1 MLAEALLALQRF
13 ASSMMPIS
21 DRLIYN
27 KRVFTRSA
35 RASDKDG
42 IERKETVMAGQKNKV
57 TIFDVAKASG
67 VSSSAV
73 SYALN
78 NKPGVSEATRAKV
91 LKVAKELGWRPN
103 GAAQAL
109 ARANT
114 SRIGVVLAQEARLLS
129 AEPYMMELLAG
140 LGAELEQHDYSML
153 LRFAIGRDNE
163 VAILKDWIA
172 TGNVDALLLVNLEM
186 DDPRVALLN
195 EHPEMPA
202 LALCDPSLSG
212 GLPVM
217 RSLDMQA
224 VTKAVSYLHDLGHER
239 IGRVGGPESFGHSYI
254 RDAAFSDAAAEL
266 GVRYRCLHA
275 DYTPKGGIE
284 ATKRL
289 LSVNPRPTAIIYDND
304 VMAMAGMGIAREMGF
319 DIPGDLSIM
328 AWDDSFM
335 CTAVFPHLTVM
346 GRDIVGSGH
355 RAAQLLLKLVDGEQV
370 GVADEY
376 PYELRERASTGP
388 APASAGQR

>member
-1 MLAEALLALQRF
+1 
-13 ASSMMPIS
+13 
-21 DRLIYN
+21 
-27 KRVFTRSA
+27 
-35 RASDKDG
+35 
-42 IERKETVMAGQKNKV
+42 MAGQKNKV

-91 LKVAKELGWRPN
+91 LKIARDLGWKPN
-103 GAAQAL
+103 GAAQSL
-109 ARANT
+109 ARSNT
-114 SRIGVVLAQEARLLS
+114 SRIGVVLAREETQLLS
-129 AEPYMMELLAG
+129 VEPYMMELLAG
-140 LGAELEQHDYSML
+140 LGTELEQHDYSIL
-153 LRFAIGRDNE
+153 LRFAVGRDAE
-163 VAILKDWIA
+163 MAILKDWIA

-186 DDPRVALLN
+186 DDPRVELLKN
-195 EHPEMPA
+195 NPQMPV

-224 VTKAVSYLHDLGHER
+224 VTRAVSYLHDLGHDR

-319 DIPGDLSIM
+319 DIPSDLSIM

-346 GRDIVGSGH
+346 GRDIVASGH
-355 RAAQLLLKLVDGEQV
+355 RAAQLLLGLIDGEQV
-370 GVADEY
+370 SVADEY
-376 PYELRERASTGP
+376 PYELRERASTGS
-388 APASAGQR
+388 APASAEQR

>member
-1 MLAEALLALQRF
+1 
-13 ASSMMPIS
+13 
-21 DRLIYN
+21 
-27 KRVFTRSA
+27 
-35 RASDKDG
+35 
-42 IERKETVMAGQKNKV
+42 MAGQKNKV

-91 LKVAKELGWRPN
+91 LKIARDLGWKPN
-103 GAAQAL
+103 GAAQSL
-109 ARANT
+109 ARSNT
-114 SRIGVVLAQEARLLS
+114 SRIGVVLAREETQLLS
-129 AEPYMMELLAG
+129 VEPYMMELLAG
-140 LGAELEQHDYSML
+140 LGTELEQHDYSIL
-153 LRFAIGRDNE
+153 LRFAVGRDAE
-163 VAILKDWIA
+163 MAILKDWIA

-186 DDPRVALLN
+186 DDPRVELLKN
-195 EHPEMPA
+195 NPEMPV

-224 VTKAVSYLHDLGHER
+224 VTRAMSYLHDLGHER

-275 DYTPKGGIE
+275 DYTPSGGIE

-289 LSVNPRPTAIIYDND
+289 LSVSPRPTAIIYDND
-304 VMAMAGMGIAREMGF
+304 VMALAGMGIAREMGF

-346 GRDIVGSGH
+346 GRDIVGSGR
-355 RAAQLLLKLVDGEQV
+355 RAAQLLLKIIDGEQV
-370 GVADEY
+370 DVADEA
-376 PYELRERASTGP
+376 PYDLRERASTGP
-388 APASAGQR
+388 VPAEESGR